1 MDIETLT
8 NHIKSLSKHDFDIV
22 CKLIIEKYYHKKAIN
37 VDGKGDGGADLIEL
51 DDTGRRTSAVYQLTV
66 QKTDISTK
74 IISDVHKAVDRLNA
88 KVFFFMTTYP
98 LSESVS
104 RKYELM
110 FYDELQIQCTCFGA
124 KAIAG
129 IIKEAKLEHEFLS
142 DVELYIPRDEYVRNL
157 DYRDRALHSYTLL
170 SADAKNLREGIYDDT
185 ILMVLGET
193 NQSPLSE
200 EDIVSRVRGLLS
212 LSDYRSE
219 TLSKRLNSLQS
230 KGKINK
236 IKEQGFYILTEDSR
250 KDLEHRKKLYQL
262 ELSASVAAHT
272 QLFQDKFGIDWEI
285 DDTRSISTWLAGLYI
300 SQQLEVLE
308 DAQVQYKAHPLIKMN
323 KKEQKNKLFQF
334 LQRKAVPRDEIY
346 PTIQELLKMAAID
359 PLIQKV
365 TRASV
370 YVALEGQNPMTRAKG
385 LGVNNW
391 DDFDML
397 IDPSIAIPCICS
409 SMYSVE
415 NTRLERPVQVLTRAL
430 DLGIRPYI
438 TYHYINECA
447 GHLLS
452 ALNYINIDVDD
463 NEMQYSEN
471 VFVSLYYSLRLQK
484 KRVPDTLMEYLL
496 HFSSQLSIQR
506 IDKREWLRALMVDI
520 QSKLNS
526 RQIGFEQIKKYAIEE
541 CSVHREYREI
551 VGDESNKPLYLYNHD
566 LWALQYL
573 NDSEAHGEKWIFL
586 TYDKTLLNYGKS
598 KNCSFWIVNPT
609 TMSDF
614 IANTQDL
621 SESSL
626 EELILFASSA
636 SERTLAVGARMI
648 DKILEYATPEM
659 QEWEFKEKFYKY
671 KEETLCHSNIKNID
685 DVDELAKKLVKQFLQ
700 EQGLTIMPKD
710 IEVDI
715 D

>member
-66 QKTDISTK
+66 QKTDILSK

-110 FYDELQIQCTCFGA
+110 FYDELQIQCTCLGA

-300 SQQLEVLE
+300 S
-308 DAQVQYKAHPLIKMN
+308 
-323 KKEQKNKLFQF
+323 
-334 LQRKAVPRDEIY
+334 
-346 PTIQELLKMAAID
+346 
-359 PLIQKV
+359 
-365 TRASV
+365 
-370 YVALEGQNPMTRAKG
+370 
-385 LGVNNW
+385 
-391 DDFDML
+391 
-397 IDPSIAIPCICS
+397 
-409 SMYSVE
+409 
-415 NTRLERPVQVLTRAL
+415 
-430 DLGIRPYI
+430 
-438 TYHYINECA
+438 
-447 GHLLS
+447 
-452 ALNYINIDVDD
+452 
-463 NEMQYSEN
+463 
-471 VFVSLYYSLRLQK
+471 
-484 KRVPDTLMEYLL
+484 
-496 HFSSQLSIQR
+496 
-506 IDKREWLRALMVDI
+506 
-520 QSKLNS
+520 
-526 RQIGFEQIKKYAIEE
+526 
-541 CSVHREYREI
+541 
-551 VGDESNKPLYLYNHD
+551 
-566 LWALQYL
+566 
-573 NDSEAHGEKWIFL
+573 
-586 TYDKTLLNYGKS
+586 
-598 KNCSFWIVNPT
+598 
-609 TMSDF
+609 
-614 IANTQDL
+614 
-621 SESSL
+621 
-626 EELILFASSA
+626 
-636 SERTLAVGARMI
+636 
-648 DKILEYATPEM
+648 
-659 QEWEFKEKFYKY
+659 
-671 KEETLCHSNIKNID
+671 
-685 DVDELAKKLVKQFLQ
+685 
-700 EQGLTIMPKD
+700 
-710 IEVDI
+710 
-715 D
+715 